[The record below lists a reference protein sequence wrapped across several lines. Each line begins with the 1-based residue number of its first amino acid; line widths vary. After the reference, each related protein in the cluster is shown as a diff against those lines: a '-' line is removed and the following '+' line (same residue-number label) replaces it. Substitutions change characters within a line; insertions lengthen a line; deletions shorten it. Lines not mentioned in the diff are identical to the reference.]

1 MTCGSVWNWGA
12 SKNCNFQCEDNDKPI
27 QLRVLRRGALSMFWL
42 ETQTIDSTI
51 DKPTPQ
57 TTKKIQQIAWKSRPS
72 WSKKTSL
79 SHHMLSCLIHLLP
92 CRQFETAINLTS
104 IPVPALNLDVKCRDH
119 CSQQVARPCTTTA
132 IKSIHPDTL
141 QVDKRQ
147 SSTHWKHPRKMRL
160 YSASSSSPAFFIRGR
175 QSEHFFYFRAEKQT
189 IQSCSFGLP
198 HTGTVSSGFGGGTCL
213 VGRLGSFWIGIY
225 LHLHWEKGLV
235 PLTKIRLHFFA
246 TIHWI
251 GLRGNIQ
258 ESPTFDEK
266 NTSCI

>member
-1 MTCGSVWNWGA
+1 LKA
-12 SKNCNFQCEDNDKPI
+12 SKKNALVLSIIKQSRVFHQRSPI
-27 QLRVLRRGALSMFWL
+27 GA
-42 ETQTIDSTI
+42 
-51 DKPTPQ
+51 
-57 TTKKIQQIAWKSRPS
+57 
-72 WSKKTSL
+72 
-79 SHHMLSCLIHLLP
+79 
-92 CRQFETAINLTS
+92 
-104 IPVPALNLDVKCRDH
+104 
-119 CSQQVARPCTTTA
+119 
-132 IKSIHPDTL
+132 
-141 QVDKRQ
+141 
-147 SSTHWKHPRKMRL
+147 
-160 YSASSSSPAFFIRGR
+160 
-175 QSEHFFYFRAEKQT
+175 FFYFRAEKQT

>member
-160 YSASSSSPAFFIRGR
+160 YSASSSSPAFFIRGHHSIMQLR
-175 QSEHFFYFRAEKQT
+175 FTTHRHCIVRFRGWYLSCGSLGFILDWHLSSSALGKRACSLDKNQVAFFCHNSLDWFKGKYTGKPY
-189 IQSCSFGLP
+189 IWWKKHILYLKKHSFL
-198 HTGTVSSGFGGGTCL
+198 
-213 VGRLGSFWIGIY
+213 
-225 LHLHWEKGLV
+225 
-235 PLTKIRLHFFA
+235 
-246 TIHWI
+246 
-251 GLRGNIQ
+251 
-258 ESPTFDEK
+258 
-266 NTSCI
+266 